1 MTGSTIQYR
10 PLPNQLYIGIS
21 TIEGNGLFTS
31 SDIPKD
37 NELGITH
44 IKNESGDFHSNQIR
58 TPLGGFVNHS
68 ENSNCMLYECGDYL
82 KMKTTK
88 NIKKGEELTLTYSLY
103 DPCKN
108 YI

>member
-1 MTGSTIQYR
+1 MTKIQPYR
-10 PLPNQLYIGIS
+10 PLPRKLYIDS
-21 TIEGNGLFTS
+21 SPIEGNGLFTS

-44 IKNESGDFHSNQIR
+44 IKNDSGDFHSDFIR

-68 ENSNCMLYECGDYL
+68 ENSNCMLFECGNYL

-88 NIKKGEELTLTYSLY
+88 TIKEGEELTLSYSLY
-103 DPCKN
+103 EPCKN
-108 YI
+108 YL